1 MIASP
6 TAVPTA
12 APHALLEPRAA
23 GAARF
28 SAPAYAPPAAED
40 DRTQA
45 AAWTVA
51 VHDRITALLTALDG
65 GGEFSE
71 DAWARPGGGGGVS
84 RTLSE
89 GATFE
94 KAGVNRSTVHGTLP
108 GSVRQRLGGRL
119 PAGADAEAPVQFFAT
134 GVSVVVH
141 PWSPMVPTTHLNVR
155 YFELADEAGAVW
167 DRWFGGGTDL
177 TPTYPC
183 AADAR
188 HFHQAL
194 ARACRPFGAGLYAAG
209 KAWCDDYFVNTHRA
223 GAGLGAGTV
232 AGERRGAGGVFYDH
246 VRPGEGLAAGL
257 DAAGLHAFAVA
268 LGTVL
273 DDAYAP
279 VVERRRH
286 ARHGAEARALQC
298 ERRGRYAEF
307 NLLHDRGTLF
317 GLQTGARVDS
327 VLMSLPPAAAW
338 PAPGPHAPGSI
349 GARLAEML
357 VPRDW
362 LADGAGDDI

>member
-1 MIASP
+1 MIAAPVAASP
-6 TAVPTA
+6 V
-12 APHALLEPRAA
+12 
-23 GAARF
+23 ARP
-28 SAPAYAPPAAED
+28 SVPAYTPLAVGD

-51 VHDRITALLTALDG
+51 VHDEITALLTTLDEG
-65 GGEFSE
+65 GTFAEE
-71 DAWARPGGGGGVS
+71 AWTRPGGGGGVS
-84 RTLSE
+84 RTLGE
-89 GATFE
+89 GVTFE
-94 KAGVNRSTVHGTLP
+94 KAGVNRSTVHGVLP

-119 PAGADAEAPVQFFAT
+119 PEGADPDAPVRFFAT

-155 YFELADEAGAVW
+155 YFELADDAGTVW

-177 TPTYPC
+177 TPTYPH

-188 HFHQAL
+188 HFHRAL
-194 ARACRPFGAGLYAAG
+194 ARACRLFGAELYAAG

-223 GAGLGAGTV
+223 ADPGVGTV
-232 AGERRGAGGVFYDH
+232 AGERRGVGGVFYDH
-246 VRPGEGLAAGL
+246 VRPGEGAAAGL
-257 DAAGLHAFAVA
+257 DAAGLHAFAVT

-273 DDAYAP
+273 GEAYAP
-279 VVERRRH
+279 VVRRRRH
-286 ARHGAEARALQC
+286 ERHGAAERALQC

-349 GARLAEML
+349 GARLVEML

-362 LADGAGDDI
+362 LADGVGDDG